1 MKTNSN
7 LEFRK
12 IKSLNFLYEVNE
24 NGTIFRNVKSKKQ
37 NKIEFSKDG
46 YYITFCKF
54 KGKLTK
60 VIIHDIVAEC
70 WLSNHNSELEI
81 RHIDGNV
88 RNNHYTNLRCITK
101 KPVKIIKGN
110 FEKTFESIAETS
122 RYLSNILGGKPE
134 SYRYRLKRRSKYIE
148 GYDIIYLN
156 AETKHDCFTEQEI
169 VHESDLTGNY
179 KTAFNL
185 GKQAEVSERHRHGR
199 GKEIE

>member
-37 NKIEFSKDG
+37 NKIKFSKDG

-54 KGKLTK
+54 KGKLIK
-60 VIIHDIVAEC
+60 VTIHNVVAEC
-70 WLSNHNSELEI
+70 WLSNYNSGLEI
-81 RHIDGNV
+81 KHIDGNV

-101 KPVKIIKGN
+101 KPVKITKGN
-110 FEKTFESIAETS
+110 FERTFESIAETS
-122 RYLSNILGGKPE
+122 RYLSNMLGGKPE

-156 AETKHDCFTEQEI
+156 AETKHDCSTEQEI

-185 GKQAEVSERHRHGR
+185 GKQAETEDRQKSSR
-199 GKEIE
+199 GKEVE